1 MRALST
7 HAGVAALLFITSS
20 GLALGKGSPAKD
32 FAKAAK
38 KRDTSGMVTAA
49 EAIAD
54 APDKKGLKALI
65 QIGAVIENMDV
76 YTACQNA
83 IGRAFGKAELREEF
97 KKQLKGA
104 KRPEARVLVI
114 DGLGTSDT
122 KDAVEVIQPYLSDKA
137 KPVRIS
143 AIQALLK
150 LQVKESVPPLF
161 ERLGEVG
168 FDSKDAE
175 AEELYGALFKLSKQS
190 FEVMADWKNW
200 WETAKADLDPK
211 KIRHSAHEN
220 GTRQRN
226 KSEGKIFESV
236 VRSQAF
242 VLVLDISS
250 SMRVI
255 DLPMGET
262 WHDPKKKKDL
272 KYKDPDP
279 KGTKPPHKN
288 SRFRRAQDAFCKF
301 IEGMSA
307 RARFAIVV
315 FGDKKDTKLWKKD
328 VVPATKSNKKA
339 AIDFVRKLKWSPA
352 TRTDLALEQAFS
364 VKGADTIYFFSD
376 GIPEKIKGGKTVD
389 IPQDEVIEKARVLNR
404 SRKLR
409 LNCYGMTSSN
419 KTRSFL
425 EKLAKENGGEYKD
438 IRVRKK

>member
-7 HAGVAALLFITSS
+7 TAGVALLVVLAGSS
-20 GLALGKGSPAKD
+20 LAAAKGSPAK
-32 FAKAAK
+32 ALVKAAK
-38 KRDTSGMVTAA
+38 KRDTSGMVAAA

-54 APDKKGLKALI
+54 KPDKAGLKALI
-65 QIGAVIENMDV
+65 QIGTAIENMDV

-83 IGRAFGKAELREEF
+83 IGRVFSDASLRGEF
-97 KKQLKGA
+97 AKQLKGA
-104 KRPEARVLVI
+104 KRPASRVLCI
-114 DGLGTSDT
+114 DGLGTTDN
-122 KDAVEVIQPYLSDKA
+122 KDAVSLIAPFLADKN
-137 KPVRIS
+137 KSVRIS
-143 AIQALLK
+143 SIQALLK

-161 ERLGEVG
+161 ERLSTVG
-168 FDSKDAE
+168 FESKDAE
-175 AEELYGALFKLSKQS
+175 AEELFGALFKLSKQS
-190 FEVMADWKNW
+190 FEVLADWKNW
-200 WETAKADLDPK
+200 WETSKGTLDPK
-211 KIRHSAHEN
+211 KLRHSGSDG

-226 KSEGKIFESV
+226 KNEGKIFESV

-262 WHDPKKKKDL
+262 WYDKKKKKDL

-279 KGTKPPHKN
+279 KGTKSPHKN

-301 IEGMSA
+301 IEGMSG

-339 AIDFVRKLKWSPA
+339 AVDFVRKLKWSPA
-352 TRTDLALEQAFS
+352 TRTDLALERAFS

-389 IPQDEVIEKARVLNR
+389 IPQDEVIEKARLLNR
-404 SRKLR
+404 TRKLR